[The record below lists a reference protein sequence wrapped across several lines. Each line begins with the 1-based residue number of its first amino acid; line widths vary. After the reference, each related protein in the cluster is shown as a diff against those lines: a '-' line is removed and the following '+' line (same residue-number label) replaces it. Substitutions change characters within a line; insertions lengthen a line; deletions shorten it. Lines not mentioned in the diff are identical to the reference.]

1 GGAHR
6 PGEHR
11 ESFRDHHPRTCF
23 NGDRVRRQQFKVKGH
38 AAAGRR
44 SDPAQA
50 RHYAGQE
57 APEVGAARAAEHRS
71 AQDDRSHAR
80 RTGTHEDLMATAL
93 ITGASSGLGEEFA
106 LQLAREKYDLVLV
119 ARREEKLREV
129 AERAKQAGAA
139 KATIIAADLS
149 RADAAAEIH
158 RRLAAENIAVDYLV
172 NNAGFGTHGGFVR
185 APLDREIEEINLNVS
200 ALVALTRL
208 FLPAMVEKRRGIVVN
223 VASTAAFQPVPW
235 MATYAATKAFV
246 LSFSEALAGELAGT
260 GVTVMALCPGP
271 TRTEFQQV
279 ASVEDSGVPSFAY
292 MDAATVVGQA
302 IDAARRGKAI
312 KINGVV
318 NLIMAESSRFAPR
331 ALVRR

>member
-1 GGAHR
+1 
-6 PGEHR
+6 
-11 ESFRDHHPRTCF
+11 
-23 NGDRVRRQQFKVKGH
+23 
-38 AAAGRR
+38 
-44 SDPAQA
+44 
-50 RHYAGQE
+50 
-57 APEVGAARAAEHRS
+57 
-71 AQDDRSHAR
+71 
-80 RTGTHEDLMATAL
+80 MATAL

-139 KATIIAADLS
+139 KAAIIAADLS

-292 MDAATVVGQA
+292 MDAATVVRQA

-331 ALVRR
+331 ALVRRIAGAMFRGNE